1 MALADLSCTRDEW
14 ERWSEDSEK
23 AKKEPHLVE
32 DVDTFFFQFFF
43 FFVVDGN
50 AFMSPHAGAA
60 GSLCQDRVK
69 TGSTKER
76 RWATNVFG
84 STKNTRFV

>member
-1 MALADLSCTRDEW
+1 M
-14 ERWSEDSEK
+14 
-23 AKKEPHLVE
+23 E
-32 DVDTFFFQFFF
+32 DVDTFFFQFFFF

-69 TGSTKER
+69 TGSTKEQR
-76 RWATNVFG
+76 
-84 STKNTRFV
+84 